1 LAEAALMYVAVPAFG
16 STLIDDSTTVI
27 EENTGPCDCSCVC
40 NQTVTT
46 TSRTP
51 VSTTTSGAG
60 SATTATDEAAAAAIT
75 TDLEVS
81 DEVSET
87 SPEIGTET
95 LIEEVSST
103 KSEADPFYKSTTFWG
118 NVVAIAALIVA
129 WRLVGKTMGG

>member
-1 LAEAALMYVAVPAFG
+1 MYVAVVPAFG
-16 STLIDDSTTVI
+16 SIIDDSTTVI

-40 NQTVTT
+40 NQRVTT

-51 VSTTTSGAG
+51 VSTTTTGAD
-60 SATTATDEAAAAAIT
+60 TTAAAAIT

-103 KSEADPFYKSTTFWG
+103 KAEADPFYKSTTFWG